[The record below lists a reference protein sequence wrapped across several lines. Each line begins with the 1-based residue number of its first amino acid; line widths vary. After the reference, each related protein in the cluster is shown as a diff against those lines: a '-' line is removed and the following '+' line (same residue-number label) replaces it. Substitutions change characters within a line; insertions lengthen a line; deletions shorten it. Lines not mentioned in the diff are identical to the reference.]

1 MKLYKALIVCSLLP
15 AAAPLMAQV
24 QIGGGVCSSAT
35 LSGNYSLSLSGRDVG
50 SSVSFVNIEQGIGT
64 ATFDGQ
70 SKVTFSLTNNTNHAI
85 GVTQT
90 YSGTYSLQA
99 NCSGL
104 LTLTGGDT
112 ASFALESY
120 NQGKDFLI
128 TGADGT
134 YSFTGSGSVLPT
146 TCNVALLTG
155 AYAFNGTGFAL
166 TSGTISG
173 VNNVSGILQF
183 DGTSAVS
190 ATWYVAAN
198 GATTTTTASGQYSV
212 TQGCG
217 ATATVTDA
225 SGNID
230 ALVFTITSTTGANF
244 SVSAASPLL
253 MFTGS
258 GRTAL
263 SVAGACSASTLTGT
277 RSLTLTGRDLNSSAI
292 LSQIYQ
298 AVGTAIFNGS
308 GGVTFTLNVNTNQG
322 QSLQQTLSGT
332 YSIGSNCV
340 GSLTVTSGDSA
351 SFTLLPYNDGKNLVI
366 TGQDGTYA
374 LTGSGG
380 LPPVTCAT
388 ATLSG
393 AYTFS
398 GSGFTLSGSSV
409 SGVNTIAGLLQFDG
423 AGAVTGN
430 WQITASGSP
439 VSVTAAGN
447 YSVTASCIGTAT
459 LTNTSGA
466 SYSLAFTVT
475 SSNGADFAANIA
487 NASAAFSVS
496 GHSSFVNPSL
506 SVVNAAS
513 YAGSST
519 PPGSIFSLFG
529 SGLATG
535 LGFPTKVP
543 LPTTLLSTSVT
554 VNGEAAPLFYVGP
567 LQIDAQM
574 PVDIQPG
581 IATVVV
587 KNGTNTSNT
596 VAVIVPATGTPG
608 IFFYNAN
615 RAVVVNPDGTVNSP
629 TSPAHVGDVLVGYL
643 TGGGPVTAAGP
654 WISGAAS
661 PLGLSRIT
669 ENSSVTVDNQTA
681 VVNYL
686 GLAPGEVGVYQL
698 NFVVPAV
705 AAGAHPMVVTINGTN
720 SVSEVINVTN

>member
-1 MKLYKALIVCSLLP
+1 
-15 AAAPLMAQV
+15 MAQV
-24 QIGGGVCSSAT
+24 QIGGAICSSIS
-35 LSGNYSLSLSGRDVG
+35 LNGNYSINLSGRDVG
-50 SSVSFVNIEQGIGT
+50 STVSFVSALQGIGT

-70 SKVTFSLTNNTNHAI
+70 SKVTFSLTNNTNHAA
-85 GVTQT
+85 GTTQT

-99 NCSGL
+99 NCSGI
-104 LTLTGGDT
+104 LTLTTGDT

-128 TGADGT
+128 TGSDGT
-134 YSFTGSGSVLPT
+134 YSYTGSGSVLPS
-146 TCNVALLTG
+146 TCNAGLLTG
-155 AYAFNGTGFAL
+155 VYAFNGTGFAL
-166 TSGTISG
+166 SSGSITG
-173 VNNVSGILQF
+173 VNNVSGVLQF

-198 GATTTTTASGQYSV
+198 GSTTTTTASGQYSV

-217 ATATVTDA
+217 ATATVSDS
-225 SGNID
+225 SGNSYS
-230 ALVFTITSTTGANF
+230 LVFTITSTTGANF

-263 SVAGACSASTLTGT
+263 SVAGTCSASTLTGT
-277 RSLTLTGRDLNSSAI
+277 RSIVLTGRDLNSSAI

-298 AVGTAIFNGS
+298 AVGTANFNGS
-308 GGVTFTLNVNTNQG
+308 GGVSFALNVNTNQG
-322 QSLQQTLSGT
+322 QSMLQTLSGT
-332 YSIGSNCV
+332 YSIASNCV
-340 GSLTVTSGDSA
+340 GSLNITSGDSS
-351 SFTLLPYNDGKNLVI
+351 SFTLLPYNYGKNFVI

-380 LPPVTCAT
+380 TPPVTCAT
-388 ATLSG
+388 ATFSG
-393 AYTFS
+393 DYTFS
-398 GSGFTLSGSSV
+398 GTGFLLSGSSV
-409 SGVNTIAGLLQFDG
+409 AGVNTIAGLLQFDG

-430 WQITASGSP
+430 WQITGSGSP
-439 VSVTAAGN
+439 VSVTVTGN
-447 YSVTASCIGTAT
+447 YSVAPACIGTAT
-459 LTNTSGA
+459 VTNTSGA
-466 SYSLAFTVT
+466 SYSVAFTVT
-475 SSNGADFAANIA
+475 SSNGGDFAANVA

-496 GHSSFVNPSL
+496 GHSAFVNPGL

-513 YAGSST
+513 YAASST

-535 LGFPTKVP
+535 QGYPAKVP

-567 LQIDAQM
+567 VQIDAQM

-581 IATVVV
+581 LATVVV
-587 KNGTNTSNT
+587 KNGTSTSNT
-596 VAVIVPATGTPG
+596 VGVVVPATGTPG

-615 RAVVVNPDGTVNSP
+615 RAVVVNPDGTLNSP
-629 TSPAHVGDVLVGYL
+629 VSPAHVGDVLVGYL

-654 WISGAAS
+654 WITGAAS
-661 PLGLSRIT
+661 PLGLSGIT
-669 ENSSVTVDNQTA
+669 ETYSVTVGSLPA

-705 AAGAHPMVVTINGTN
+705 AAGTRAVVVTINGTA
-720 SVSEVINVTN
+720 SVGEVITVAN